1 MSKNNLAD
9 FFKQKQDRAA
19 SQPANIADRQREFL
33 KHVDSLFT
41 TIEGLLQDI
50 PTKPKREPTTVVES
64 DVGEYEAEKLVLTA
78 GTDERVEFVPKGFRV
93 IGASGRVD
101 VQGDRGEGML
111 ILQPGERWGVV
122 VSTRP
127 TLRVVPLEEDSLL
140 GLLRDVM
147 RP

>member
-1 MSKNNLAD
+1 MSKNDLAD
-9 FFKQKQDRAA
+9 FFKQKQDRVAR
-19 SQPANIADRQREFL
+19 PPVDVADRQRTFL
-33 KHVDSLFT
+33 KQIDSLFAM
-41 TIEGLLQDI
+41 IEGLLEDM
-50 PTKPKREPTTVVES
+50 PTILQREPTMVVET
-64 DVGEYEAEKLVLTA
+64 DVGEYEAQKLVLTA
-78 GTDERVEFVPKGFRV
+78 AGDERVEFVPKGFRV

-111 ILQPGERWGVV
+111 VLQPGDRWGVV

-127 TLRVVPLEEDSLL
+127 TLRVVPLDEESLL